1 MKAGQVDFAVSLLCN
16 PKMKVTS
23 RGVNKVYYFY
33 DIFIVVPLRLS
44 KKIDEFIKKK
54 MYQSLR
60 QLIDNNIEIIES
72 NLWK

>member
-1 MKAGQVDFAVSLLCN
+1 MKAGQVDLAVRLLCN
-16 PKMKVTS
+16 PKIKVTS

-33 DIFIVVPLRLS
+33 DIFIVVPPRLS

-60 QLIDNNIEIIES
+60 QLILNSIDIIES
-72 NLWK
+72 NL

>member
-1 MKAGQVDFAVSLLCN
+1 MKAGQVDLAVRILCN
-16 PKMKVTS
+16 PKIKETS

-60 QLIDNNIEIIES
+60 QLIVNNIDIIES
-72 NLWK
+72 NL

>member
-1 MKAGQVDFAVSLLCN
+1 MKAGQVDLAVRLLCN

-33 DIFIVVPLRLS
+33 DIFIIVPLRLS
-44 KKIDEFIKKK
+44 KKIDVFIKKK

-60 QLIDNNIEIIES
+60 KLIDNNVEIIES
-72 NLWK
+72 NL